1 MNLLKFWNWLVDP
14 PALSTIETSPDS
26 LPPGSSENFE
36 DPWLKLYSELKEA
49 NALDFLNELGDSV
62 HKAFYKMGKKSKNDF
77 TGWLLLVSVEKM
89 MNERKE
95 LCDKIE
101 RLQTQVNDLKVA
113 KCVLEENLLSCSNRA
128 QVAENQTE
136 TLIVRLAELQR
147 KFKSQPQSVSTV
159 KVRALIGKEWD
170 PTTWDGDVWE
180 DHVEAENF
188 ESSDSQ
194 GFAPPEE
201 VVPSAPPLEIMP
213 SPHEEINFAESAHGP
228 PIVSS
233 RPVTRLKAK
242 QAPRGEVESVVHE
255 EIRYTTKELN
265 EFANSFKQKPG
276 EYVWEWILRVWDKG
290 GRNIKLEQAE
300 FIDMGP
306 LSRDSRFN
314 TEARIVKKGVKSLFE
329 WLAEVF
335 IKRWPTG
342 NDLEMPDI
350 PWLSVDEGILRLREI
365 AMLEWIY
372 CVKHNCPQWE
382 GPEDM
387 PFTSSIRRKLVRG
400 APAHLKGFVL
410 SLFLVPDLS
419 IGDASAQLDELNSL
433 GLVGFRGN
441 KGQVAALNRP
451 RQGDSSYYNG
461 QRRQKNVYNNIP
473 SNGQHRRG
481 EIYNGMTRLD
491 LWYWLTN
498 HGVSRNEIHRKPTA
512 YLFDLYKQK
521 NSQTNERKATLD
533 RGKQPNER
541 KATLDRG
548 KQQSRP
554 VNQFPD
560 LRQFADPEPLE

>member
-372 CVKHNCPQWE
+372 CVKHNCPHWE

-533 RGKQPNER
+533 RGKQ
-541 KATLDRG
+541 
-548 KQQSRP
+548 QSRP

>member
-1 MNLLKFWNWLVDP
+1 M
-14 PALSTIETSPDS
+14 
-26 LPPGSSENFE
+26 
-36 DPWLKLYSELKEA
+36 
-49 NALDFLNELGDSV
+49 
-62 HKAFYKMGKKSKNDF
+62 
-77 TGWLLLVSVEKM
+77 
-89 MNERKE
+89 
-95 LCDKIE
+95 
-101 RLQTQVNDLKVA
+101 
-113 KCVLEENLLSCSNRA
+113 
-128 QVAENQTE
+128 
-136 TLIVRLAELQR
+136 
-147 KFKSQPQSVSTV
+147 
-159 KVRALIGKEWD
+159 
-170 PTTWDGDVWE
+170 
-180 DHVEAENF
+180 
-188 ESSDSQ
+188 
-194 GFAPPEE
+194 
-201 VVPSAPPLEIMP
+201 
-213 SPHEEINFAESAHGP
+213 
-228 PIVSS
+228 
-233 RPVTRLKAK
+233 
-242 QAPRGEVESVVHE
+242 
-255 EIRYTTKELN
+255 
-265 EFANSFKQKPG
+265 
-276 EYVWEWILRVWDKG
+276 WDKG

-372 CVKHNCPQWE
+372 CVKPNCPQWE

-461 QRRQKNVYNNIP
+461 QRRQKNVYNIP

-533 RGKQPNER
+533 RGKQ
-541 KATLDRG
+541 
-548 KQQSRP
+548 QSRP